1 MKAFLLF
8 ALVVT
13 FLGCAEDDPNKLS
26 FLFKI
31 KNVSEKNVSYCLSL
45 ENRSACDTLF
55 SKDSVSFERKFDSLQ
70 LGDPCSYSDVLNEYR
85 FLDDSID
92 VEVKANVLSSRN
104 YDDFGCI
111 VDLIQIEFK
120 EK

>member
-1 MKAFLLF
+1 
-8 ALVVT
+8 
-13 FLGCAEDDPNKLS
+13 
-26 FLFKI
+26 
-31 KNVSEKNVSYCLSL
+31 
-45 ENRSACDTLF
+45 
-55 SKDSVSFERKFDSLQ
+55 
-70 LGDPCSYSDVLNEYR
+70 VLNEYR

-92 VEVKANVLSSRN
+92 VEVKAKVLSSRN